1 MSFSTAGGGP
11 SAPQMNVT
19 PLIDVLLVL
28 LIIFMIV
35 VIQEKPKGFDAKFR
49 NRRIPKTIPSLR
61 PASRSSSRCETER
74 VPDHPDVK
82 INDETVAWGDLR
94 QRLVDIFAIRVERIA
109 FVKADDDIDF
119 ERVADVIDTAHTA
132 GVDRLGLLHDEA
144 AAVRQRDH
152 F

>member
-28 LIIFMIV
+28 IIIFMIV
-35 VIQEKPKGFDAKFR
+35 VIEQKPTGLEAQVPQQPNSTDHSVQ
-49 NRRIPKTIPSLR
+49 PLESTIIIQVR
-61 PASRSSSRCETER
+61 DGKE
-74 VPDHPDVK
+74 PDHPDLK
-82 INDETVAWGDLR
+82 INNEAVTWSDLPE
-94 QRLVDIFAIRVERIA
+94 RLLKIFSSRAERIA

-119 ERVADVIDTAHTA
+119 QQVASVIDTAHHA

-144 AAVRQRDH
+144 ASAHTRAH
-152 F
+152 

>member
-35 VIQEKPKGFDAKFR
+35 VIQEKPKGFDAQ
-49 NRRIPKTIPSLR
+49 IPQQPNTDAHSIPPPDRTIIIQVRDGKS
-61 PASRSSSRCETER
+61 
-74 VPDHPDVK
+74 PDHPDVK
-82 INDETVAWGDLR
+82 INNETVAWGDLH

-109 FVKADDDIDF
+109 FIEADDDIDF
-119 ERVADVIDTAHTA
+119 ERVAEVIDTAHSA
-132 GVDRLGLLHDEA
+132 HVDRLGLLHDEA
-144 AAVRQRDH
+144 AAVH
-152 F
+152 HGH